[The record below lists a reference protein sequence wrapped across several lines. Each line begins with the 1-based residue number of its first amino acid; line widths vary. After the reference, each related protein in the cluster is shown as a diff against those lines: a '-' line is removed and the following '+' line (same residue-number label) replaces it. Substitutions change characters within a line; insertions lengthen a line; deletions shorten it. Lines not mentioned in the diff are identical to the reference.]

1 MSDCMSA
8 EGEENLRESA
18 EVNGESRSERH
29 LPIREAHSRR
39 GLLYLKVTGLA
50 STGDVTSF
58 TNQ

>member
-1 MSDCMSA
+1 MSA
-8 EGEENLRESA
+8 EGEQNLQERA
-18 EVNGESRSERH
+18 EVNGGSRSERP